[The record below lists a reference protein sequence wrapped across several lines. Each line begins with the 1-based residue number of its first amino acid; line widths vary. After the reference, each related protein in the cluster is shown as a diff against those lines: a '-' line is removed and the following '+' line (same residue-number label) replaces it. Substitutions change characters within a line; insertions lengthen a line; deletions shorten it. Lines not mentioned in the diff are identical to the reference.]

1 MAILNYFKRFVDP
14 VSIMAYSGIK
24 SGAIIAD
31 FGAGNGFYP
40 VAAAKL
46 VGENGVVYAVD
57 AKNEALEAT
66 MSAARHEG
74 LKNIYTVRHDM
85 ELPGTPID
93 DNSCDGV
100 VLSGILHLSHLRDNV
115 LRESYRVLKTGGRLI
130 VIEWK
135 KEPLTFGPP
144 IDSRI
149 AQGELPG
156 ILAGNGFRMQ
166 SEIPADAFHYA
177 MVFLK

>member
-1 MAILNYFKRFVDP
+1 MTVLNYLKRFLDP
-14 VSIMAYSGIK
+14 ASILAYSGIK
-24 SGAIIAD
+24 SGATVAD

-57 AKNEALEAT
+57 AKPEALEAT

-85 ELPGTPID
+85 ELPGTPIED
-93 DNSCDGV
+93 TSCDGV
-100 VLSGILHLSHLRDNV
+100 ILSGILHLSHLRQNV
-115 LRESYRVLKTGGRLI
+115 LRESYRVLKTGGRLV

-135 KEPLTFGPP
+135 KEPLPFGPP

-149 AQGELPG
+149 DKSELPG
-156 ILAGNGFRMQ
+156 ILAESGFRLQ
-166 SEIPADAFHYA
+166 TEIPADAFHYA
-177 MVFLK
+177 FVFLK

>member
-1 MAILNYFKRFVDP
+1 
-14 VSIMAYSGIK
+14 MAYSGIK
-24 SGAIIAD
+24 AGATVAD
-31 FGAGNGFYP
+31 FGAGNGYYP

-46 VGENGVVYAVD
+46 VGENGMVYAVD

-85 ELPGTPID
+85 ELPGTPIAD
-93 DNSCDGV
+93 SSCDGV

-115 LRESYRVLKTGGRLI
+115 ARESYRVLKTGGRLV

-135 KEPLTFGPP
+135 KEPLPFGPS

-149 AQGELPG
+149 AQADLPG
-156 ILAGNGFRMQ
+156 ILAASGFRLQ
-166 SEIPADAFHYA
+166 AEIPADAFHYA

>member
-14 VSIMAYSGIK
+14 SAILAYSGLK
-24 SGAIIAD
+24 SGATIAD

-46 VGENGVVYAVD
+46 TGENGVIYAVD

-74 LKNIYTVRHDM
+74 LKNIYTIRHDM
-85 ELPGTPID
+85 ELPGVPIED
-93 DNSCDGV
+93 GSCDGV
-100 VLSGILHLSHLRDNV
+100 ILAGILHLSHLRANV
-115 LRESYRVLKTGGRLI
+115 LRESYRVLKTGGRLV

-135 KEPLTFGPP
+135 KEPLPFGPN
-144 IDSRI
+144 IEMRI
-149 AQGELPG
+149 AKAELPE
-156 ILAGNGFRMQ
+156 ILAANSFRLQ
-166 SEIPADAFHYA
+166 AEIPADAFHYA